1 MRPAEGPPEKLFCYI
16 DKILRSITQ
25 QQKSHLDT
33 TDSIN
38 FIEKTKLQKVVILL
52 SMDVTSLYKNIL
64 SHSRPHPK
72 FLLEKAPKL
81 TWLENS
87 FQFSEQNYLQMH
99 GTAMGTN
106 MSVAFSDIFM
116 AKIANPR

>member
-1 MRPAEGPPEKLFCYI
+1 MLPA
-16 DKILRSITQ
+16 
-25 QQKSHLDT
+25 
-33 TDSIN
+33 
-38 FIEKTKLQKVVILL
+38 
-52 SMDVTSLYKNIL
+52 

-87 FQFSEQNYLQMH
+87 SQFSEQNYLQMH

-106 MSVAFSDIFM
+106 MSVAFSNIFM
-116 AKIANPR
+116 AKIAMQILDKGVHLETHQ